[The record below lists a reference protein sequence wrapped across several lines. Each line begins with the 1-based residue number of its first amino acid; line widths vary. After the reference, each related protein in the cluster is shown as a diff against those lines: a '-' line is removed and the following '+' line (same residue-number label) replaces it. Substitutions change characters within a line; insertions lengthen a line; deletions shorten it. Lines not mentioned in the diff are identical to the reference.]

1 MSVHNP
7 RDLVIDTSAKPVPLL
22 DLDLL
27 RTLVAIAQTGNF
39 STAAAVVH
47 RTPSAVSMQV
57 KRIEELV
64 GRAIIERGSRT
75 VTLNEHGELLLAH
88 ARRVL
93 ALNQKIL
100 SKFVE
105 PAETGIVRL
114 GAGDHFTEQYLPNLL
129 CQFRDLHPGIQVD
142 VVVDNALQIA
152 DAFRREKLDIALVG
166 CTASSYDGFPVE
178 LICEEP
184 LVWAGARNG
193 VAWEQTPLPISVWE
207 EGCEWRRVALN
218 GLEAQQRDYRIAL
231 KSAYIAG
238 QRAGLS
244 ADLAIAPIP
253 RSACDGSLEEIPED
267 ANLPELP
274 LCMTGM
280 IVKNNP
286 SAAVQ
291 MLVDRIRALKHSAR

>member
-1 MSVHNP
+1 MP
-7 RDLVIDTSAKPVPLL
+7 DPALEDPAKPVPLL

-27 RTLVAIAQTGNF
+27 RTLVAIAQTQNF

-64 GRAIIERGSRT
+64 GRSIIERSSRS

-93 ALNQKIL
+93 ALNQNIL

-114 GAGDHFTEQYLPNLL
+114 GAGDHFTEQHLPNLL
-129 CQFRDLHPGIQVD
+129 CQFRDLNPGIQVD
-142 VVVDNALQIA
+142 VVVDNATQMA
-152 DAFRREKLDIALVG
+152 DAFRRDQLDIALIG
-166 CTASSYDGFPVE
+166 CTGPRYDGLDVE
-178 LICEEP
+178 IICEEA

-193 VAWEQTPLPISVWE
+193 VAYEQTPLPISVWE
-207 EGCEWRRVALN
+207 EGCEWRRVALD
-218 GLEAQQRDYRIAL
+218 GLEKQARDYRVTL

-238 QRAGLS
+238 QRAGVS

-253 RSACDGSLEEIPED
+253 RSACHG
-267 ANLPELP
+267 AVVELP
-274 LCMTGM
+274 ADVGLPALPNCMSGM
-280 IVKNNP
+280 IVKDNP
-286 SAAVQ
+286 SAAVN
-291 MLVDRIRALKHSAR
+291 MLANRIRALQPKQAA

>member
-1 MSVHNP
+1 MSDSALATP
-7 RDLVIDTSAKPVPLL
+7 AKPVPLL

-27 RTLVAIAQTGNF
+27 RTLVAIAQTRNF
-39 STAAAVVH
+39 STAAEVVH

-57 KRIEELV
+57 KRMEELV
-64 GRAIIERGSRT
+64 GRAIIERGSRS

-93 ALNQKIL
+93 ALNQNIL

-105 PAETGIVRL
+105 PAESGIVRL

-129 CQFRDLHPGIQVD
+129 CQFRDVHPGIQVD
-142 VVVDNALQIA
+142 VIVDNSKEIA
-152 DAFRREKLDIALVG
+152 DAFRRDQLDIALLG
-166 CTASSYDGFPVE
+166 CTDANYDGLTVE
-178 LICEEP
+178 LICEED

-193 VAWEQTPLPISVWE
+193 VAVEQVPLPISVWE
-207 EGCEWRRVALN
+207 EGCEWRRVALE
-218 GLEAQQRDYRIAL
+218 GLEAQQRDYRVAL

-253 RSACDGSLEEIPED
+253 RSACYGDVVEIP
-267 ANLPELP
+267 ASAGLPDLST
-274 LCMTGM
+274 CMTGL
-280 IVKNNP
+280 IVRKDP

-291 MLVDRIRALKHSAR
+291 MLADRIHALQPRKAA

>member
-1 MSVHNP
+1 MTDPALNTP
-7 RDLVIDTSAKPVPLL
+7 TKPVPLL

-27 RTLVAIAQTGNF
+27 RTLVAIAQTQNF

-64 GRAIIERGSRT
+64 GRSIIERGSRK

-93 ALNQKIL
+93 ALNQNIL

-114 GAGDHFTEQYLPNLL
+114 GASDHFTERYLPMLL
-129 CQFRDLHPGIQVD
+129 CQFREVQPGIQVD
-142 VVVDNALQIA
+142 VVVDNAQQIV
-152 DAFRREKLDIALVG
+152 DAFRRDQLDIALIS
-166 CTASSYDGFPVE
+166 CTGSHYDGYQVE
-178 LICEEP
+178 TISEEP
-184 LVWAGARNG
+184 LVWAGVRGG
-193 VAWEQTPLPISVWE
+193 VAWEQTPMPISVWE
-207 EGCEWRRVALN
+207 EGCEWRRVALD
-218 GLEAQQRDYRIAL
+218 GLEGQQRDYRIAL

-238 QRAGLS
+238 QRAGLL

-253 RSACDGSLEEIPED
+253 ISP
-267 ANLPELP
+267 
-274 LCMTGM
+274 
-280 IVKNNP
+280 
-286 SAAVQ
+286 AAVE
-291 MLVDRIRALKHSAR
+291 MLAERIRQL